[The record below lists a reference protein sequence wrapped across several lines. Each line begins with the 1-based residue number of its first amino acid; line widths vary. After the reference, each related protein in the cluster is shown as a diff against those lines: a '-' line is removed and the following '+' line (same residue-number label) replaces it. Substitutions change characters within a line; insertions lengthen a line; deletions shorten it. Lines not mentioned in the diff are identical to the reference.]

1 MKALTDTTPEAE
13 RMIAEIYRRMGPTQK
28 ARLVQDAWRRARDL
42 HAVGYRLR
50 FPRAGAQDVFGD
62 WLSVTLGPHLPRST
76 GAPMEE
82 MSDLWRLVFD
92 LVHVLDRLNIRCAL
106 GGSMVSSIFGKPRYT
121 QDADLT
127 AEPFPGKETA
137 FTQGLDASYYVSL
150 EAVERAVRERGSF
163 NVIHAASGFK
173 IDVFIAKDTPFEQ
186 SAYARRQLVEI
197 GKEPIYLVSP
207 EDIILFKLDWHRLGG
222 GVSDRQW
229 HDILGVLQ
237 VQKDALD
244 FAYLEHWAE
253 HLGLSEALVRA
264 RTEAL

>member
-1 MKALTDTTPEAE
+1 MKMLTDTAPEAE
-13 RMIAEIYRRMGPTQK
+13 RMIADIYRRMPTTQK

-50 FPRAGAQDVFGD
+50 FPRASAQDVFGN
-62 WLSVTLGPHLPRST
+62 WLSLTLGPHVPISK
-76 GAPMEE
+76 GAPVEE
-82 MSDLWRLVFD
+82 MSDLWKLVFD
-92 LVHVLDRLNIRCAL
+92 LVHVFDRLKIRCAL

-127 AEPFPGKETA
+127 AEPFPGQEA
-137 FTQGLDASYYVSL
+137 EFMQGLDASYYVSL
-150 EAVERAVRERGSF
+150 EAVERAVRERSSF

-173 IDVFIAKDTPFEQ
+173 IDVFIAKDTPFER
-186 SAYARRQLVEI
+186 SAYARRRLVEL

-229 HDILGVLQ
+229 GDILGVLQ
-237 VQKDALD
+237 VQRDTLD
-244 FAYLEHWAE
+244 FAHLKHWAE
-253 HLGLSEALVRA
+253 QLGL
-264 RTEAL
+264 TEALNRARAEAL